1 MRRIALGIALLG
13 AIMVGV
19 WMIGVTE
26 REDTGSTPPPE
37 NTGGTVSAEDSD
49 STPSRQEE
57 DDAASPDA
65 NGGARPREGD
75 DSSPSQEESGTPTLT
90 VEPGADPAESTYP
103 RVRSLVRLTPS
114 AYRTNADSV
123 TWRVTFTE
131 AMTNVDERDF
141 VVIGIRPWRL
151 TVTKVGESGDVHDIA
166 LDSRGLADHNGTV
179 TLAFSPGSYIKNRDG
194 NRLLSVIADGLHE
207 ASFVIDNAAPTVIFS
222 PASGR
227 IDDAGGNLTLTF
239 AEAAYSDSSRTAFT
253 ASTLADLIDLKAE
266 NESGADIP
274 FTATIDN
281 DNDTVTIDPTGTLPI
296 RTWVRVMSSYY
307 DTVGNAGN
315 AGLAATAIFV
325 LDTTRPTVTI
335 DGVPATDR
343 GAFMATFTF
352 SEPVTGFTKSDV
364 AVTNGTASALTKAQ
378 DGRQW
383 HVRITPTAGDYSVSL
398 PADRV
403 TDLAGNG
410 NRASTSRNGSYGTD
424 VTAPRLISIIRQ
436 TPSSSPTPADSI
448 TWRVTFSED
457 VQHFKI
463 SSVNLLDQSDQVVRR
478 SADSVSAV
486 GGSES
491 VYDVTFSDG
500 VLANYS
506 GRVKLNFQLRSDDNG
521 YSVNVQDKATRAL
534 LCCSTLGADESTFDM
549 DNVAPRVEGIVRS
562 NPGRKHTNYDE
573 VTWGVTFNEPVKNGL
588 SARDFTISGTDAAIT
603 VTQEGTS
610 SRIWSVIASGGNLA
624 RLNGTITLSFS
635 GTRDIEDGAGNVL
648 ADTAPTGAAENAF
661 VIDNLAPALTSIVRQ
676 PPKGSS
682 ADAETPTW
690 RLTFSED
697 MQGIEASDFAIHGA
711 TLAVAAA
718 GSKAV
723 YDLSVSGDDIVPVR
737 GAISVYINGDSDI
750 TDLAGNALRVPRP
763 PTTIVLSSSSATAR

>member
-1 MRRIALGIALLG
+1 MGIALLG

-131 AMTNVDERDF
+131 AVTNVDERDF
-141 VVIGIRPWRL
+141 DVIGIRPWRL
-151 TVTKVGESGDVHDIA
+151 TVTKVGESGDVYDIA
-166 LDSRGLADHNGTV
+166 LDIRGLAEKNGTV
-179 TLAFSPGSYIKNRDG
+179 TLAFSPGMYIKNLNG
-194 NRLLSVIADGLHE
+194 NRLLNVSADSRHE
-207 ASFVIDNAAPTVIFS
+207 ANFVIDKAAPTVIFN

-239 AEAAYSDSSRTAFT
+239 AEAVYSDAGGTAFSR
-253 ASTLADLIDLKAE
+253 ATLADLIDLRAQ

-281 DNDTVTIDPTGTLPI
+281 DNDTVTIDSTDILPI
-296 RTWVRVMSSYY
+296 RTWVGVKSTYY
-307 DTVGNAGN
+307 DTVGNEGHR
-315 AGLAATAIFV
+315 ATATFTV
-325 LDTTRPTVTI
+325 DTIGPTVTI
-335 DGVPATDR
+335 ADVPETDS

-352 SEPVTGFTKSDV
+352 SEAVTGFKASHV
-364 AVTNGTASALTKAQ
+364 AVTNGTASALTKVQA
-378 DGRQW
+378 GRQW
-383 HVRITPTAGDYSVSL
+383 HVRITPTDDYSVSL

-424 VTAPRLISIIRQ
+424 VTDPRLISIVRQ

-457 VQHFKI
+457 VQHFKT
-463 SSVNLLDQSDQVVRR
+463 SSVNLLDRSDQVLRLGADRISPVR
-478 SADSVSAV
+478 
-486 GGSES
+486 GSES

-635 GTRDIEDGAGNVL
+635 GTRDIEDSAGNVL